1 PEIVTGKPAV
11 LGGTEA
17 RRPATGLGVV
27 YVTQAVLQRLDWE
40 LREQRF
46 VVQGFGNVGS
56 VAALELHRL
65 GAKVVGVS
73 DHTCGVVDPDGL
85 DIPALVDWVGDN
97 RFLEGSPIG
106 KRVGRAEVLE
116 TSCDVLIPAA
126 IERQITSDNADKLDC
141 KLIVEGAN
149 GPTTPEAERMLD
161 ERGIRI
167 VPDILANAG
176 GVTVSYFEWV
186 QDQQK
191 YTWEV
196 AQIKDRLRMQLRN
209 ATHKVGDAAEA
220 LDLDWRTA
228 AMTVAVERVAQAAKL
243 RAIYP

>member
-1 PEIVTGKPAV
+1 M
-11 LGGTEA
+11 
-17 RRPATGLGVV
+17 
-27 YVTQAVLQRLDWE
+27 
-40 LREQRF
+40 
-46 VVQGFGNVGS
+46 
-56 VAALELHRL
+56 AALELHNI

-73 DHTCGVVDPDGL
+73 DHTCGLVDPKGL
-85 DIPALVDWVGDN
+85 DVPAIAEWVAEH
-97 RFLEGSPIG
+97 RFLENCPIG
-106 KRVGRAEVLE
+106 AKVGRAEVLE
-116 TSCDVLIPAA
+116 TPCDVLIPAA
-126 IERQITSDNADKLDC
+126 IERQITTENADKLDC

-161 ERGIRI
+161 ERGIQI

-209 ATHKVGDAAEA
+209 ATTKVAEAAEE

-228 AMTVAVERVAQAAKL
+228 AMTVAVDRVAQAAKL
-243 RAIYP
+243 RAIFP

>member
-1 PEIVTGKPAV
+1 
-11 LGGTEA
+11 
-17 RRPATGLGVV
+17 
-27 YVTQAVLQRLDWE
+27 VTQAVLDRLDWT
-40 LREQRF
+40 LPDQRF

-56 VAALELHRL
+56 VAALELYDQ

-73 DHTCGVVDPDGL
+73 DHTAGIVKEDGL
-85 DIPALVDWVGDN
+85 DIPALIEWVARN
-97 RFLEGSPIG
+97 KFLDGCPFGEIVS
-106 KRVGRAEVLE
+106 RTEVLE
-116 TSCDVLIPAA
+116 TPCDVLIPAA
-126 IERQITSDNADKLDC
+126 IERQITTDNASKLDC
-141 KLIVEGAN
+141 KLIVEAAN
-149 GPTTPEAERMLD
+149 GPTTPEAERILA
-161 ERGIRI
+161 ERGIKI

-196 AQIKDRLRMQLRN
+196 AQIKDRLRMQLRS
-209 ATHKVGDAAEA
+209 ATTKVGDAAEA

-228 AMTVAVERVAQAAKL
+228 AMTVAVERVAKAAKL